1 MVTFYSRS
9 TRFTTNH
16 QKGEYVMG
24 TPSYP
29 FECFKKKYLFIIVQS
44 QPHFDD
50 ESWLEH
56 LRDFIAVV
64 VEAIYNEPAV
74 RALGKSRSELVFRI
88 FWVLAPQ
95 YEPYGR
101 RYCLPSKSDVLT
113 DIFGFL
119 HDLQKLYAVVNRPG
133 SKSSS
138 RPHISSTH

>member
-56 LRDFIAVV
+56 LRDFIDVV
-64 VEAIYNEPAV
+64 VEAIYNEPIV
-74 RALGKSRSELVFRI
+74 RALGRSRSELAFRV

-101 RYCLPSKSDVLT
+101 RYCLPSKRDATT
-113 DIFGFL
+113 DIL
-119 HDLQKLYAVVNRPG
+119 SSLQNLQTLYALVNKTG

-138 RPHISSTH
+138 QLHTSPMH

>member
-1 MVTFYSRS
+1 MVTFLL
-9 TRFTTNH
+9 
-16 QKGEYVMG
+16 QK
-24 TPSYP
+24 YP
-29 FECFKKKYLFIIVQS
+29 FYNKPPERRIRHGDAVISVRVLQKKYLFIIVQS

-119 HDLQKLYAVVNRPG
+119 HDLQNCTLW
-133 SKSSS
+133 
-138 RPHISSTH
+138 